1 MTHIK
6 ALIAATAISTGFAL
20 ALPAVSEAMPAGPVK
35 IQATSDSNIVNVTH
49 KKKWSKKW
57 ARYCRYHDDWR
68 CYRYRHARI
77 YRYRYYDPYVYDPYP
92 YYGYYRRDYGPG
104 IGLQFRID

>member
-20 ALPAVSEAMPAGPVK
+20 ALPAVSEAMPAGPVN
-35 IQATSDSNIVNVTH
+35 IQATSDSNVVNVH
-49 KKKWSKKW
+49 YKSKKW
-57 ARYCRYHDDWR
+57 ARYCRYHNNWR
-68 CYRYRHARI
+68 CHHYRYT

-92 YYGYYRRDYGPG
+92 YYGYYPRRYYGPG
-104 IGLQFRID
+104 IGLRFRID